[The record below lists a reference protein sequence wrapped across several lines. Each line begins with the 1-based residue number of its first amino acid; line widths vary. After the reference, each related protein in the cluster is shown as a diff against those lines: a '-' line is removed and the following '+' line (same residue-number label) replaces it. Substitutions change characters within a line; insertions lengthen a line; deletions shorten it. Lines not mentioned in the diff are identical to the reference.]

1 MFTCKEIT
9 FVLTSRYFVFLNIC
23 LMLRAVRFPMI
34 FEALKYK
41 QITGQLSKKKLK
53 KKNPLPPANYGTSA
67 NHATEKESKLCS
79 IEIEIFFR
87 FCTMKF
93 RWKMLAV
100 SGNFTIL

>member
-1 MFTCKEIT
+1 
-9 FVLTSRYFVFLNIC
+9 
-23 LMLRAVRFPMI
+23 MLRAVRFPMI

-41 QITGQLSKKKLK
+41 QITGQLSEKKF

-87 FCTMKF
+87 FFTLKF

-100 SGNFTIL
+100 SGTYHSVKRHFAPEK

>member
-1 MFTCKEIT
+1 
-9 FVLTSRYFVFLNIC
+9 
-23 LMLRAVRFPMI
+23 MLRAVRFPMI

-53 KKNPLPPANYGTSA
+53 KKILCLRLTME
-67 NHATEKESKLCS
+67 HQQTTDATEKESKLCS

-87 FCTMKF
+87 FCTLKF